1 MKMIFDKIKSFFLNK
16 SSSYLYYKENYIKQS
31 EINESNQRKIKE
43 LEQLLNFQ
51 KEVIDKMDDEK
62 RMLNEILD
70 EISKTNESIEV
81 ISNVDDEKR
90 MLNEILGEIS
100 KTNESIEVID
110 KRITLTRL
118 DNDNY
123 HDKLLML
130 HSEIDD
136 FNKK

>member
-81 ISNVDDEKR
+81 I
-90 MLNEILGEIS
+90 
-100 KTNESIEVID
+100 D